1 MAVKY
6 SNNAYSTLSSAI
18 NTTATSISVASAASF
33 PTLSGGDYMYLTV
46 VSEHAIEVVKVTN
59 VSGTT
64 LTVVRGQD
72 GTSGTA
78 AASGDR
84 IELRI
89 TTVMLQDA
97 FAESNNDVFKTIA
110 VSGQS
115 DIVADASTDTL
126 TIVGSG
132 GTSVTTNAGT
142 DTLTISSTTVPD
154 NIFKTIA
161 VSGQSDI
168 VADATTDTLTL
179 VGSGGTTITTNAG
192 TDTLTIDTPTA
203 GVSAGFAIAMSI
215 AL

>member
-89 TTVMLQDA
+89 TTAMLQDA

-192 TDTLTIDTPTA
+192 TDTLTIDSTE

>member
-6 SNNAYSTLSSAI
+6 SNNAYSTLSAAI
-18 NTTATSISVASAASF
+18 TNTATSISVASASLF
-33 PTLSGGDYMYLTV
+33 PTLGGSDHMYLTIIGTHY
-46 VSEHAIEVVKVTN
+46 SEIVKVTS

-72 GTSGTA
+72 GTTGTA

-84 IELRI
+84 VELRI
-89 TTVMLQDA
+89 TTAMLQDA

-142 DTLTISSTTVPD
+142 DTLTISSTTVPE

-168 VADATTDTLTL
+168 VADASTDTLTL

-192 TDTLTIDTPTA
+192 TDTLTIDTPAA

>member
-6 SNNAYSTLSSAI
+6 SNNAYSTLSAAI
-18 NTTATSISVASAASF
+18 NTTDTSISVASASSF
-33 PTLSGGDYMYLTV
+33 PTLSGSDYMYLTI
-46 VSEHAIEVVKVTN
+46 VSEHALEVVKVTN

-78 AASGDR
+78 AANGDR

-89 TTVMLQDA
+89 TTIMLQDA

-132 GTSVTTNAGT
+132 GTSVTTDAGT

-154 NIFKTIA
+154 DIFKTIA

-168 VADATTDTLTL
+168 VADSTTDTLTI
-179 VGSGGTTITTNAG
+179 VGTGGTTITTNAG
-192 TDTLTIDTPTA
+192 TDTLTIDSTE

>member
-46 VSEHAIEVVKVTN
+46 VSEHALEVVKVTN

-89 TTVMLQDA
+89 TTAMLQDA

-154 NIFKTIA
+154 DIFKTIA

-168 VADATTDTLTL
+168 VADSTADTLTI
-179 VGSGGTTITTNAG
+179 VGTGGTTITTNAG
-192 TDTLTIDTPTA
+192 TDTLTIDSTE

>member
-1 MAVKY
+1 MGVKY
-6 SNNAYSTLSSAI
+6 SNNAFSTLSSAI
-18 NTTATSISVASAASF
+18 NNSTTSISVASTGTF
-33 PTLSGGDYMYLTV
+33 PTLASGDHMYLTV
-46 VSEHAIEVVKVTN
+46 VATHTTEIVKVTN

-64 LTVVRGQD
+64 LTVVRAQD
-72 GTSGTA
+72 GTSASA

-89 TTVMLQDA
+89 TTAMLADA
-97 FAESNNDVFKTIA
+97 FAESNNDVFKSIA

-154 NIFKTIA
+154 NIFRTIA

-168 VADATTDTLTL
+168 VADATTDTLTV

-192 TDTLTIDTPTA
+192 TDTLTIDTPAA

>member
-46 VSEHAIEVVKVTN
+46 VSESALEVVKVTN

-179 VGSGGTTITTNAG
+179 VASGGTTITTNAG

>member
-6 SNNAYSTLSSAI
+6 SNNAFSTLSGAI
-18 NTTATSISVASAASF
+18 TNSATSISVASATTF
-33 PTLSGGDYMYLTV
+33 PTLSGSDHMYLSIIGAAYT
-46 VSEHAIEVVKVTN
+46 EIVKVTG

-72 GTSGTA
+72 GTTGTA
-78 AASGDR
+78 AASADR
-84 IELRI
+84 VELRI
-89 TTVMLQDA
+89 TTAMLQDA

-179 VGSGGTTITTNAG
+179 VASGGTTITTNAG

>member
-6 SNNAYSTLSSAI
+6 SNNAYSTLSAAI
-18 NTTATSISVASAASF
+18 NTTATSISVASASSF
-33 PTLSGGDYMYLTV
+33 PTLSGSDYMYLTI
-46 VSEHAIEVVKVTN
+46 VSEHALEVVKVTN

-89 TTVMLQDA
+89 TTIMLQDA

-154 NIFKTIA
+154 DIFKTIA

-168 VADATTDTLTL
+168 VADSTTDTLTI
-179 VGSGGTTITTNAG
+179 VGTGGTTITTDAG
-192 TDTLTIDTPTA
+192 TDTLTIDSTE

>member
-89 TTVMLQDA
+89 TTAMLQDA

>member
-6 SNNAYSTLSSAI
+6 SNNAYSTLSAAI
-18 NTTATSISVASAASF
+18 NTTDTSVSVASASSF
-33 PTLSGGDYMYLTV
+33 PTLSGSDYMYLTI
-46 VSEHAIEVVKVTN
+46 VSEHALEVVKVTN

-89 TTVMLQDA
+89 TTIMLQDA

-154 NIFKTIA
+154 DIFKTIA

-168 VADATTDTLTL
+168 VADSTTDTLTI

-192 TDTLTIDTPTA
+192 TDTLTIDSTE

>member
-6 SNNAYSTLSSAI
+6 ANNAYSTLSAAI
-18 NTTATSISVASAASF
+18 NTTATSISVVSASSF
-33 PTLSGGDYMYLTV
+33 PTLSGGDHMYLTI
-46 VSEHAIEVVKVTN
+46 VSEHALEVVKVTN

-78 AASGDR
+78 AANGDR

-89 TTVMLQDA
+89 TTIMLQDA

-132 GTSVTTNAGT
+132 GTTVTTDAGT

-154 NIFKTIA
+154 DIFKTIA

-168 VADATTDTLTL
+168 VADSTTDTLTI
-179 VGSGGTTITTNAG
+179 VGSGGTTITTNAS
-192 TDTLTIDTPTA
+192 TDTLTIDSTE

>member
-6 SNNAYSTLSSAI
+6 SNNAYSTLSAAI
-18 NTTATSISVASAASF
+18 TNTATSISVASASLF
-33 PTLSGGDYMYLTV
+33 PTLGGSDHMYLTIIGTHY
-46 VSEHAIEVVKVTN
+46 SEIVKVTS

-72 GTSGTA
+72 GTTGTA

-84 IELRI
+84 VELRI
-89 TTVMLQDA
+89 TTAMLQDA

-142 DTLTISSTTVPD
+142 DTLTISSTTVPE
-154 NIFKTIA
+154 NIF
-161 VSGQSDI
+161 
-168 VADATTDTLTL
+168 
-179 VGSGGTTITTNAG
+179 
-192 TDTLTIDTPTA
+192 
-203 GVSAGFAIAMSI
+203 
-215 AL
+215 